1 MKTDSVVRARIDS
14 DIKHKADAV
23 FARRGVS
30 ASAVI
35 RAFFTAVAETGALP
49 VELNV
54 PNEETAAAIR
64 DGRAGLGVR
73 RFDGAASM
81 FAALDGEE
89 LSFLISAMRIR
100 FRAAEIFFLPF
111 AAKNLPGLN
120 MACPA
125 NRKNKKTKSIRLHL

>member
-1 MKTDSVVRARIDS
+1 MKTDSVIRTRIDS
-14 DIKHKADAV
+14 EVKYKADAV

-35 RAFFTAVAETGALP
+35 RAFFSTVAETKALP

-73 RFDGAASM
+73 RFDNAASM
-81 FAALDGEE
+81 FAALDGEDGE
-89 LSFLISAMRIR
+89 
-100 FRAAEIFFLPF
+100 
-111 AAKNLPGLN
+111 
-120 MACPA
+120 
-125 NRKNKKTKSIRLHL
+125 

>member
-14 DIKHKADAV
+14 DIKHKTDAV

-81 FAALDGEE
+81 FAALDGENE
-89 LSFLISAMRIR
+89 A
-100 FRAAEIFFLPF
+100 
-111 AAKNLPGLN
+111 
-120 MACPA
+120 
-125 NRKNKKTKSIRLHL
+125 